1 VSHKFGKLQN
11 NDLTIGLY
19 LVAEQ
24 YPKKRNRMLRKTDI
38 STLASAVLLLA
49 SLQGCTADA
58 DDVTSQTGHTE
69 MIEFL
74 PLVEETP
81 AAFGAGTGTAGV
93 TTTRNI
99 REFKVSAI
107 YRGQYNF
114 VTLLDNVI
122 VRRVGQSNKWEY
134 SPKIDWPGPAVNFYM
149 VSPINT
155 NMHVI
160 NYGDGRGA
168 LLDKYI
174 NTGKIDLVVAADYD
188 EVAHP
193 GPVRVNFRHALTR
206 IEASIR
212 PSLPEGY
219 DLMVKMVYAT
229 GVPLEGSY
237 TWPTESTNIQNSGD
251 IGDTASSGR
260 WVPTGYATHSNY
272 TFRLLGNID
281 SDGVIL
287 KNDGEYGAMK
297 GTGIQFLIPNEL
309 EESRYAEA
317 HWLGANLMVVYRI
330 VKAGTEESAWP
341 IAGETPEE
349 YLFNEDKTWAIQP
362 FPLREATPD
371 NRWRSGINY
380 HYRMTLNAPEA
391 LRGKT
396 RSLSGEFVMPR
407 MRIEVEQG
415 PY

>member
-1 VSHKFGKLQN
+1 MSHKFGKLQN

-134 SPKIDWPGPAVNFYM
+134 SPKIDWPG
-149 VSPINT
+149 
-155 NMHVI
+155 
-160 NYGDGRGA
+160 
-168 LLDKYI
+168 
-174 NTGKIDLVVAADYD
+174 
-188 EVAHP
+188 
-193 GPVRVNFRHALTR
+193 
-206 IEASIR
+206 R
-212 PSLPEGY
+212 PSISIWS
-219 DLMVKMVYAT
+219 AR
-229 GVPLEGSY
+229 S
-237 TWPTESTNIQNSGD
+237 
-251 IGDTASSGR
+251 
-260 WVPTGYATHSNY
+260 
-272 TFRLLGNID
+272 
-281 SDGVIL
+281 
-287 KNDGEYGAMK
+287 
-297 GTGIQFLIPNEL
+297 IP
-309 EESRYAEA
+309 
-317 HWLGANLMVVYRI
+317 I
-330 VKAGTEESAWP
+330 CT
-341 IAGETPEE
+341 
-349 YLFNEDKTWAIQP
+349 
-362 FPLREATPD
+362 
-371 NRWRSGINY
+371 
-380 HYRMTLNAPEA
+380 
-391 LRGKT
+391 
-396 RSLSGEFVMPR
+396 
-407 MRIEVEQG
+407 
-415 PY
+415 